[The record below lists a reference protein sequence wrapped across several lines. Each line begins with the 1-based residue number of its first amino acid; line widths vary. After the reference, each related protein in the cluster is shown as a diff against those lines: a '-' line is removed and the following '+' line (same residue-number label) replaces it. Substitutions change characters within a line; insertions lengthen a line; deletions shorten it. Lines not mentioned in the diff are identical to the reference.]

1 VGNSRSIRRT
11 DDQLMEMLDQS
22 GVWIVHGSGDRIL
35 GAAATLRRAL
45 DRADNQTLS
54 GAVIVAI
61 ARVPPSRVFI
71 FQDQI
76 LRLCSLVQEEEVGLP
91 LEVQ

>member
-1 VGNSRSIRRT
+1 MGNSRSIRRT
-11 DDQLMEMLDQS
+11 DDHLMEMLDQS

-45 DRADNQTLS
+45 DRADSQARS
-54 GAVIVAI
+54 GAVVVAI

-76 LRLCSLVQEEEVGLP
+76 LRLRRLVQEADVNSP